1 METLISRV
9 YILVNYPNTPTRQSF
24 FYMGNKSN
32 PEQWAVQER
41 LRFIERAA
49 YWRGWV
55 QRSDLMEVFGKGSA
69 QVSADFQ
76 KYLEINPGALAY
88 STSRKRYEGQSGM
101 KQVLQESRIED
112 AVGLFLEAGRLPFTS
127 AAEASRSRAVEW
139 VVLPERRAVAEVERR
154 VFQAIMHRHRLRLR
168 YMSLHGN
175 SDEWRWI
182 QPHALAHSGH
192 RWHVRAWC
200 AKNRDY
206 RDFTLGR
213 IAEADWPVTGEALP
227 SVDVQ
232 WDAMSLLTVRPAAS
246 LSEEQKAAV
255 MMEYGMKDGMLR
267 LSVREAMRLY
277 VERQLGLAPEDGL
290 PPRLERV
297 VAVP

>member
-1 METLISRV
+1 
-9 YILVNYPNTPTRQSF
+9 
-24 FYMGNKSN
+24 MGNKSN
-32 PEQWAVQER
+32 PEQWAVLER

-88 STSRKRYEGQSGM
+88 STSRKRYEGQEGM
-101 KQVLQESRIED
+101 QQVLQESRLED
-112 AVGLFLEAGRLPFTS
+112 AVGVFMAAGRLPFTG
-127 AAEASRSRAVEW
+127 AAESSRSGMVEW
-139 VVLPERRAVAEVERR
+139 VVLPERRAAVEVERR
-154 VFQAIMHRHRLRLR
+154 VFQAVMHRLRLR
-168 YMSLHGN
+168 VRYLSIHGN

-200 AKNRDY
+200 AKNQDY

-213 IAEADWPVTGEALP
+213 IAEAEWPVPGEALP
-227 SVDVQ
+227 TADVQ
-232 WDAMSLLTVRPAAS
+232 WDTMSLLTVRPCAS
-246 LSEEQKAAV
+246 LTDEQKSAV
-255 MMEYGMKDGMLR
+255 ALEYGMTDGVLR
-267 LSVREAMRLY
+267 LNVREAMRLY
-277 VERQLGLAPEDGL
+277 VERQLGLVPEEGL
-290 PPRLERV
+290 VPRLEM
-297 VAVP
+297 VAAMGADGNNS